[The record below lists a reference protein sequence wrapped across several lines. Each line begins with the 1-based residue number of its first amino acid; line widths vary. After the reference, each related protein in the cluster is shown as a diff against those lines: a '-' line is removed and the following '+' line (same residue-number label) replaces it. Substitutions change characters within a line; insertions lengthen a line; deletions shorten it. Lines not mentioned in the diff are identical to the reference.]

1 MTHTHNVLC
10 NTDLDR
16 DPVTESGW
24 PDLAYTE
31 FPPDTR
37 EFLSDPGAPAVPA
50 SWLPVSLLYSWEMS
64 CSSVW

>member
-1 MTHTHNVLC
+1 MFLC
-10 NTDLDR
+10 NTDLDK

-37 EFLSDPGAPAVPA
+37 EFLSDKAPAGPA
-50 SWLPVSLLYSWEMS
+50 SSLPVSLLYSWLMS

>member
-10 NTDLDR
+10 YTDLDS
-16 DPVTESGW
+16 DPVTESGC

-31 FPPDTR
+31 LPPDTM
-37 EFLSDPGAPAVPA
+37 EFLSDMAPAPA
-50 SWLPVSLLYSWEMS
+50 SSPPVSLLYSCEMS